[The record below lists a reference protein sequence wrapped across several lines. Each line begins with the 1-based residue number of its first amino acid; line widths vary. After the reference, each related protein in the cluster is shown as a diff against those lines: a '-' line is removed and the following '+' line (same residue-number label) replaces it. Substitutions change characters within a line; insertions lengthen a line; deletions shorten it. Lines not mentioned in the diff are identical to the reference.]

1 MHTCQYID
9 WNKIWANN
17 KNMNGSFVYTIIQ
30 QGYINHA
37 HKMGIFHNLISMV
50 LYLYTIA
57 AACGASSI
65 VGILG

>member
-1 MHTCQYID
+1 
-9 WNKIWANN
+9 
-17 KNMNGSFVYTIIQ
+17 MNGSFVYTIIQ

-37 HKMGIFHNLISMV
+37 YKMGIFHNLISMV

-57 AACGASSI
+57 AACGASSV